1 MLGSLNKK
9 PWYTWERLEMIIH
22 FVVICIADGN
32 GNKFTFLGIFI
43 SEFVGQW
50 NGKEVHLNKCLKW
63 YGNIY
68 ILFRAPLISEFI
80 KHLEG
85 KKQGTLE

>member
-1 MLGSLNKK
+1 M
-9 PWYTWERLEMIIH
+9 EM
-22 FVVICIADGN
+22 V
-32 GNKFTFLGIFI
+32 NKFTFLGIFI

-50 NGKEVHLNKCLKW
+50 DGKEVHLNKCLKW

-68 ILFRAPLISEFI
+68 IYFFRGPFISEFI

-85 KKQGTLE
+85 RKHLNN

>member
-1 MLGSLNKK
+1 MENVGNDTFFFLVSEGFLM
-9 PWYTWERLEMIIH
+9 EM
-22 FVVICIADGN
+22 V
-32 GNKFTFLGIFI
+32 NKFTFLGDIYFRI
-43 SEFVGQW
+43 CRQW
-50 NGKEVHLNKCLKW
+50 DGKEVHLNKCLKW

-68 ILFRAPLISEFI
+68 FFRAPFISEFI